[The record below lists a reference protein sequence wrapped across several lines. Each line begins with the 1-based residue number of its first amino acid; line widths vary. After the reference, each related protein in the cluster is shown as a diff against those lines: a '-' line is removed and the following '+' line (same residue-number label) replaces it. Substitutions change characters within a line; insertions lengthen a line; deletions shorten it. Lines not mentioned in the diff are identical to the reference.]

1 MVATNPSFLSLP
13 MFGFSAT
20 GFGATSAGG
29 ATAAVGAATGTAE
42 TAAGAGVPLIMAFIT
57 VSLAPAFFRRTISSV
72 LRSKVWP
79 LFWILAMIRSSEI
92 PAPTSEI
99 TPSTVNPVEDDDDDV
114 PAEAGPAGPAAAA
127 PPATPD
133 GVPA

>member
-1 MVATNPSFLSLP
+1 MVAMNPSFFSLP

-29 ATAAVGAATGTAE
+29 ATAAFGPATGMAE

-72 LRSKVWP
+72 LKSKVWP

-92 PAPTSEI
+92 PAPTNEI
-99 TPSTVNPVEDDDDDV
+99 TPSTVNPVGDDDAV
-114 PAEAGPAGPAAAA
+114 PAEEIPAVPAAAA
-127 PPATPD
+127 PAAAPD